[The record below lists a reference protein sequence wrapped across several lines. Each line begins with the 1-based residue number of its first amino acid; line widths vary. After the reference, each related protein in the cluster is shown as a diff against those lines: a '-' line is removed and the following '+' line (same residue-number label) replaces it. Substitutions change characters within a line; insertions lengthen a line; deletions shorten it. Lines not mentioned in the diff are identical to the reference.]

1 MRGGWKL
8 VADKARGEE
17 YWERRLGDVTA
28 TVVLA
33 VVNGS
38 SVWSYQVSCE
48 NHATVG
54 YKENERAAKA
64 EATRLLKWYKIRE
77 NDFRRTGTHLRKMWF
92 SQGIRDIEP
101 VRGSYWEENTNCAVV
116 LGIKWQH
123 DYESR
128 MWRSGAWGLWCQSGE
143 NWMLRHPDGYVQR
156 LYVSGLYNA
165 MSEAAFWMSR
175 CLA

>member
-1 MRGGWKL
+1 MGSSWKL
-8 VADKARGEE
+8 VVDDVKGQE
-17 YWERRLGDVTA
+17 YWERRSGNVVA
-28 TVVLA
+28 KVVLA

-77 NDFRRTGTHLRKMWF
+77 NDFRRTGTYLREMWF

-101 VRGSYWEENTNCAVV
+101 VRGSYWEENTHCAVV

-128 MWRSGAWGLWCQSGE
+128 MWRSGAWRLWCQPVGK
-143 NWMLRHPDGYVQR
+143 WVLQHPDGYIQALHV
-156 LYVSGLYNA
+156 VGLYNA
-165 MSEAAFWMSR
+165 LAEAALWIAR
-175 CLA
+175 CLG